1 MKNEKTR
8 SRRGGRPPKEPI
20 NKRTSEIKV
29 RCLAEEKE
37 KIKFL
42 AKEFGLNISDYV
54 LKKSLNKK
62 VWGNYKE
69 LHREIHSI
77 GTEFS
82 HIGTNINQLAKHV
95 NTLEKI
101 GKIEKVSVE
110 HLSSILID
118 YLRKYEEVRVIL
130 RKIVRELTK

>member
-1 MKNEKTR
+1 MTNENPK
-8 SRRGGRPPKEPI
+8 SRRGGRPLKAPMK
-20 NKRTSEIKV
+20 KRTAEIKA
-29 RCLAEEKE
+29 RCLVEQKE

-42 AKEFGLNISDYV
+42 AKESGLNISDYI
-54 LKKSLNKK
+54 LKKSLDQK

-82 HIGTNINQLAKHV
+82 RVGNNINQLARHA

-101 GKIEKVSVE
+101 GQVDK
-110 HLSSILID
+110 LSMQRLNLILID
-118 YLRKYEEVRVIL
+118 YLNKSEEVRIVL
-130 RKIVRELTK
+130 RKIVRALTK

>member
-1 MKNEKTR
+1 MTNEKPK
-8 SRRGGRPPKEPI
+8 SRHGGRPPKAPMK
-20 NKRTSEIKV
+20 KRTAEIKA
-29 RCLAEEKE
+29 RCLVEEKE

-42 AKEFGLNISDYV
+42 AKESGLNISDYV
-54 LKKSLNKK
+54 LKKSLDQK

-82 HIGTNINQLAKHV
+82 RVGNNINQLARHA

-101 GKIEKVSVE
+101 GQLDKFSVE
-110 HLSSILID
+110 RLNLMLID
-118 YLRKYEEVRVIL
+118 YLNKHDEVRVVL